1 MRPQILDNLGLEA
14 AVEWQI
20 REFQN
25 RTDIRCDR
33 IIELKNVVIG
43 EQLATAIFRILQEAL
58 TNIMRHAKAT
68 MVQVFLKEQ
77 NGNILLKVRDN
88 GKGIMESEYTQPGS
102 FGLARM
108 QERVRSFGGELTIN
122 GTPGNGTTITV
133 NISHYITPE
142 TTHIADSGVLSI

>member
-1 MRPQILDNLGLEA
+1 LRPQILDNFGLEA

-20 REFQN
+20 REFHN
-25 RTDIRCDR
+25 RTDIRCHR
-33 IIELKNVVIG
+33 IIDLKNVVIG
-43 EQLATAIFRILQEAL
+43 EHLATAIFRILQEAL

-68 MVQVFLKEQ
+68 MVQVFLKKQ

-88 GKGIMESEYTQPGS
+88 GKGIMESESTQPGS

-108 QERVRSFGGELTIN
+108 QERVRSFGGELTIS

-133 NISHYITPE
+133 NISHDITPE
-142 TTHIADSGVLSI
+142 TTHINESGVLSI